1 MKKGFFLF
9 ICLFLISSVSWAQEI
24 KNVNFFQE
32 GEVSKLI
39 IETDKPVLA
48 ERFHVTED
56 KQIILDIKNVR
67 VSPKLLRGIDTSE
80 FPGSSVYISGYKKP
94 GSENDIRFA
103 IQLRDNV
110 RSLLDINDNK
120 ITLSIENRFG
130 VFSQN
135 KVRETDGGQITAA
148 TNQSTDGVGLKI
160 PRSASVEDI
169 LENLTLSGP
178 KKYIGKR
185 ISINVKDIPIATVLN
200 MIADTSGFNII
211 IDQEVAKSPNLSLTL
226 TNMPWDQ
233 ALDTIMN
240 LAKLSA
246 VKSSNIL
253 VIKTTAQLNKENKD
267 SLEAKV
273 LKEEVEPMVTRVF
286 LINYADLTSLQNI
299 LKDYLTPVPTG
310 QVTGSAS
317 SLTNRASI
325 ALDERTNSLI
335 VKDTVESIERIRKIV
350 ETLDTQTPQIMIEA
364 KIVEASESYSKR
376 LGLSRGVTFGY
387 DPVKSISG
395 LASVGPGFSFSTAPN
410 AQSPGVLGMT
420 IGVYK
425 RLLNLDF
432 NLQLME
438 SESKGRVISTPRVV
452 TQNKKAATLTST
464 ETTSFRVQQ
473 LATGTAPAVATF
485 QNVSATLTLGVTPQ
499 VTNDGAINM
508 QINISKG
515 SFGSRPTTDAPPNTS
530 TRAVNTNV
538 LVDNGSTVVIGGL
551 YSTSSQENRNGI
563 PILKDLPLIGWLFS
577 SPYAPD
583 TSKAELIVFLTP
595 RILNQ
600 DEAGFTERQASKNS
614 LQSNGSGVQ

>member
-9 ICLFLISSVSWAQEI
+9 IGLLFVSAVALAQEI
-24 KNVNFFQE
+24 KNVNFLQE

-67 VSPKLLRGIDTSE
+67 ISPKLLRGIDTSE

-103 IQLRDNV
+103 VQLRDNV
-110 RSLLDINDNK
+110 RSLLDINENK

-148 TNQSTDGVGLKI
+148 ANPSTDGVGLKI
-160 PRSASVEDI
+160 PRSTSIEDI
-169 LENLTLSGP
+169 LDNLTLSGP

-211 IDQEVAKSPNLSLTL
+211 IDQEVSKSPNLSLTL

-253 VIKTTAQLNKENKD
+253 VIKTTAQLNKETKEA
-267 SLEAKV
+267 LEAQV
-273 LKEEVEPMVTRVF
+273 LKEEIEPMVTRVF
-286 LINYADLTSLQNI
+286 LINYADLTSLQGI
-299 LKDYLTPVPTG
+299 LKDYLTPVLTTQG
-310 QVTGSAS
+310 AGAS
-317 SLTNRASI
+317 PNNNRSSI
-325 ALDERTNSLI
+325 AADDRTNSLI
-335 VKDTVESIERIRKIV
+335 VKDTVESIERIRKII

-387 DPVKSISG
+387 DPVKSIAG
-395 LASVGPGFSFSTAPN
+395 VAPVGPGFSFSTAPN

-452 TQNKKAATLTST
+452 TQNKKAANLTST

-508 QINISKG
+508 IINISKG
-515 SFGSRPTTDAPPNTS
+515 SFGERPTADAPPNTS
-530 TRAVNTNV
+530 TRSITTNV

-551 YSTSSQENRNGI
+551 YSTNSQETRSGV

-577 SPYAPD
+577 SPYAPT
-583 TSKAELIVFLTP
+583 TSKSELIVFLTP

-600 DEAGFTERQASKNS
+600 DEAGFSERQSAKSS
-614 LQSNGSGVQ
+614 VAPTGSGVQ